1 LTIRP
6 DRETRVIV
14 CSLAICCICK
24 DRKPEANFSKSQL
37 RKPPDERAPDPN
49 NAQQHAI

>member
-1 LTIRP
+1 MAATTVTPALTKDGTDIIRQV
-6 DRETRVIV
+6 T
-14 CSLAICCICK
+14 S
-24 DRKPEANFSKSQL
+24 EANFSKSQL